1 MVAPG
6 PTLSSKCTIALCY
19 QITITSREEASILN
33 FAALNI
39 RQAHERPEDM
49 EEGGV
54 MMVGL
59 AWEQICEGLTIPKA
73 QFAGSARSL
82 RIVQDSNIPNVSQ
95 HSQRIGEG
103 ATDYRELLGLREPV
117 WYGRSLTWRN

>member
-1 MVAPG
+1 VTDNG
-6 PTLSSKCTIALCY
+6 TLT
-19 QITITSREEASILN
+19 QEASILN

-59 AWEQICEGLTIPKA
+59 TWEQICEGLTIPKA
-73 QFAGSARSL
+73 QLRGSARSL
-82 RIVQDSNIPNVSQ
+82 RIVQDSNIPNVST
-95 HSQRIGEG
+95 
-103 ATDYRELLGLREPV
+103 AFPAYRRRCYGL
-117 WYGRSLTWRN
+117 S